1 MAWLTGYSV
10 EELARLLES
19 DTTYGEFFT
28 KAPCLNPN
36 RVLIKG
42 SVCGV
47 RVENIEDPLM
57 REIRYLDK
65 LIDELAKGK
74 EMDKIL
80 RHE

>member
-19 DTTYGEFFT
+19 DTTYYFFDEGSR
-28 KAPCLNPN
+28 LNPN

-74 EMDKIL
+74 AMDKIL